1 VSQPVA
7 GFGQILR
14 LDARLDRVR
23 LPFWILAI
31 VALPVSAF
39 ASYETL
45 FPTAEQQAR
54 ANLTVGSN
62 PALLFLFGPSDL
74 STAGGFTTFRSA
86 MFGGLFV
93 ALMAILTVVRH
104 TRAEEDSGRA
114 ELVSSARVGRYTFL
128 VAAFTLASLA
138 GIAAGGLAALGLI
151 GLGADTTGS
160 VVLGASLALTGVVF
174 AGIAGICVQFGA
186 YARTATSLALGV
198 LGASFLLRAWGDT
211 STSLAWASWLS
222 PLGWTVKVQ
231 AFSEDNVL
239 PLLLML
245 AAGTAGLALG
255 IALRGRRDLGMSLIP
270 PRDGSPHASRFLSTG
285 FGLTARLQ
293 RPGLISWGVGL
304 MIAGIVVGS
313 VSGSLGDVLGESG
326 FGSAFAGGGDFESIF
341 LATLVS
347 VLGILAAGYGIQAAI
362 RARSEETEY
371 RAEPLLATPL
381 TRLRWFGGYL
391 VFAFGGSALVV
402 FGAGVTLGLAARA
415 FGAEA
420 PFSDVVATAAAQ
432 TAAIWVLVGIAT
444 ALVGLLPRAMFIA
457 WIALAITFVLTIFG
471 PLLDLG
477 DTVLG
482 ISPFRHIPDILGG
495 DFEAQPMLILFGIA
509 GLLMLAGLVGIRRR
523 DIQ

>member
-1 VSQPVA
+1 MA

-174 AGIAGICVQFGA
+174 AGIAGIC
-186 YARTATSLALGV
+186 
-198 LGASFLLRAWGDT
+198 
-211 STSLAWASWLS
+211 S
-222 PLGWTVKVQ
+222 P
-231 AFSEDNVL
+231 
-239 PLLLML
+239 
-245 AAGTAGLALG
+245 
-255 IALRGRRDLGMSLIP
+255 
-270 PRDGSPHASRFLSTG
+270 
-285 FGLTARLQ
+285 
-293 RPGLISWGVGL
+293 
-304 MIAGIVVGS
+304 
-313 VSGSLGDVLGESG
+313 
-326 FGSAFAGGGDFESIF
+326 
-341 LATLVS
+341 
-347 VLGILAAGYGIQAAI
+347 
-362 RARSEETEY
+362 
-371 RAEPLLATPL
+371 
-381 TRLRWFGGYL
+381 
-391 VFAFGGSALVV
+391 
-402 FGAGVTLGLAARA
+402 
-415 FGAEA
+415 
-420 PFSDVVATAAAQ
+420 
-432 TAAIWVLVGIAT
+432 
-444 ALVGLLPRAMFIA
+444 
-457 WIALAITFVLTIFG
+457 
-471 PLLDLG
+471 
-477 DTVLG
+477 
-482 ISPFRHIPDILGG
+482 
-495 DFEAQPMLILFGIA
+495 
-509 GLLMLAGLVGIRRR
+509 
-523 DIQ
+523 